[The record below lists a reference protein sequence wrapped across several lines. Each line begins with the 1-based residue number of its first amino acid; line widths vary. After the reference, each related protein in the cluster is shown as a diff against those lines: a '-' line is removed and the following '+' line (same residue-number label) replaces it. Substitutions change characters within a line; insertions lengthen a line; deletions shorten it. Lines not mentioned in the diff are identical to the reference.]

1 MTHPNFH
8 QCPCRNSQPTSPRTP
23 LPAFE
28 QLEGR
33 LLLSTTYVVDSLADI
48 AFDDGLLTLRE
59 ALTAANTDKA
69 VNDAPAGD
77 GADIIQFADALFTAG
92 PASIELRGLGLVV
105 SDDLA
110 ITGPGADLLTITR
123 PQRGVLYSGDYD
135 NRMLAVE
142 SDTTVVLSDVTLSG
156 AGWWHLDDGGGV
168 HNEGTMT
175 ITDAIIS
182 DNYTSEGDGGGIY
195 NKGTM
200 TISGTT
206 ISANRADR
214 GGGIF
219 NDSSG
224 TLTITDSTISSNASA
239 DGGGGIWN
247 KETLTLSNCTIW
259 DNRTDGEGGALAST
273 DGTVTI
279 TNCTIAGN
287 IASESAGGV
296 DVAGTTMTVHNT
308 IIAANHY
315 AGSGPEYSHDVQGT
329 FETASSYN
337 LIGVID
343 GSTDLAGGT
352 GTVSGSAVVPLDA
365 MLNAPADNGGD
376 TLTMEPKL
384 ASPAIDAGSNDR
396 ATDAGLTTDQRGSAR
411 VIDGDGD
418 DTAVVDMGA
427 YERRTLYDLDIGELG
442 DKTTYPG
449 TVGGGV
455 DDVIYRFTLSGISE
469 FALKLKGIKAE
480 AGLQLIDAN
489 GDVVQA
495 TTVGD
500 KTQTIAA
507 ELEAGTYYVRVFS
520 SDDVA
525 TNYALQLSAKL
536 PARLR
541 KAARREQRL
550 LLKAAKAARRAE
562 EKALKLAL
570 KLAADDPPAEKVI

>member
-8 QCPCRNSQPTSPRTP
+8 QYPCRNSRPTPPRMP
-23 LPAFE
+23 RPDFE

-33 LLLSTTYVVDSLADI
+33 LLLSTVYVVDSLADI

-92 PASIELRGLGLVV
+92 PASIELRGLGLVI

-123 PQRGVLYSGDYD
+123 PQRDVLYSGDYD

-142 SDTTVVLSDVTLSG
+142 SDTTFILSDVTLSG
-156 AGWWHLDDGGGV
+156 AGWWHLDGGGV

-175 ITDAIIS
+175 ITDAVIS

-195 NKGTM
+195 NKGVM

-206 ISANRADR
+206 ISDNRAAR

-224 TLTITDSTISSNASA
+224 TLTITDSTISANASS

-247 KETLTLSNCTIW
+247 KETLTLANCTIW
-259 DNRTDGEGGALAST
+259 DNRTDGEGGGLATT

-279 TNCTIAGN
+279 TNCTVAGN
-287 IASESAGGV
+287 IASEGAGGV
-296 DVAGTTMTVHNT
+296 DVAGTNVTVHNT
-308 IIAANHY
+308 IIASNHY

-329 FETASSYN
+329 FQTASSYN
-337 LIGVID
+337 LIGVSD

-352 GTVSGSAVVPLDA
+352 GTLSGSAVVPLDA

-376 TLTMEPKL
+376 TPTMEPKL
-384 ASPAIDAGSNDR
+384 ASPAIDAGNNDR
-396 ATDAGLTTDQRGSAR
+396 AADAGLTTDQRGHDR
-411 VIDGDGD
+411 VVDGDAD

-442 DKTTYPG
+442 DKVTYTG
-449 TVGGGV
+449 AVGGGV
-455 DDVIYRFTLSGISE
+455 DDVVYRFTLSGLSE

-480 AGLQLIDAN
+480 AGLQLLDAN

-500 KTQTIAA
+500 KTQTVAA

-525 TNYALQLSAKL
+525 TNYSLQLCAKL

-550 LLKAAKAARRAE
+550 LLKAAKAAKRAE
-562 EKALKLAL
+562 KKALKLAL
-570 KLAADDPPAEKVI
+570 QLAADDPPAEKVI